1 MHSDVKVSRANLL
14 NAMSGSKQ
22 GLLLIGSIVAL
33 IVATLGAY
41 FVFADPGILSV
52 LIFVAVTPLFT
63 ALGIG
68 LFMIARDEFLKSKI
82 AARGRPKVTKEA
94 AS

>member
-1 MHSDVKVSRANLL
+1 VQSDAKVSRGESL
-14 NAMSGSKQ
+14 NAMSGTKQ

-33 IVATLGAY
+33 IVATLAAY

-52 LIFVAVTPLFT
+52 LLFVTVVPVFT

-82 AARGRPKVTKEA
+82 VARRRPKETKEA
-94 AS
+94 AN